1 MFHNNM
7 GKACLCPEDLAGI
20 RYGHW
25 LGIHPGASMF
35 AAQDYLKHKLVTEHR
50 PDGEMVLSSGLELE
64 PAARNTGEWL
74 HRWAG
79 ETPDAVFL
87 AERSGPGWKTLCYG
101 EALAKVQSV
110 AAGLI
115 DHGIKPGDKIII
127 LSGPSITHGILKLAA
142 QYIGVATV
150 PVAEQ
155 YSLIPDALPRL
166 VDIAEKTQ
174 PAMVFTEDADKF
186 ARGIGLPQF
195 DNVVKVA
202 CAGVADGM
210 VAWSSL
216 LAGRADVS
224 AARDAVTPE
233 TLAKILFTSGSTST
247 PKGVPQTHHMLCV
260 NQNQYSGCLP
270 FLKARPPVI
279 LSWLPWN
286 HVFAGNSNF
295 NMALA
300 FGGALYLDAGRP
312 VKGLFDTTLE
322 NLRMVKPTM
331 SANVPVGYAMLVEA
345 MREDA
350 ELRHNFFAD
359 LDLIFYAG
367 ASLPR
372 DVWQGLEDLA
382 MKELGRVPMLTSS
395 WGMTE
400 TAPMALI
407 HYEGGAQ
414 SGMIG
419 IPGPRVEARL
429 LPVDDNRYELRVR
442 GPNVMDGYFE
452 EPEKNAETF
461 DKEGFMKTGDAVCF
475 ADPDTPEAGL
485 RFDGRIGEDFKLLSA
500 VWVQSARLRLNAMP
514 AFAGL
519 VQDIAITGENRA
531 DLGILVF
538 PDPQLGLAAND
549 DGTIRD
555 ADYCSKIRAVLT
567 ELAKYATGS
576 SNRIVRAIIL
586 AEPPSIKAHE
596 ITAKGNLNNNAVLRH
611 RSDFVDRLY
620 DDADAATI
628 SIS

>member
-1 MFHNNM
+1 
-7 GKACLCPEDLAGI
+7 
-20 RYGHW
+20 
-25 LGIHPGASMF
+25 
-35 AAQDYLKHKLVTEHR
+35 
-50 PDGEMVLSSGLELE
+50 
-64 PAARNTGEWL
+64 
-74 HRWAG
+74 
-79 ETPDAVFL
+79 
-87 AERSGPGWKTLCYG
+87 
-101 EALAKVQSV
+101 
-110 AAGLI
+110 
-115 DHGIKPGDKIII
+115 
-127 LSGPSITHGILKLAA
+127 
-142 QYIGVATV
+142 
-150 PVAEQ
+150 
-155 YSLIPDALPRL
+155 
-166 VDIAEKTQ
+166 
-174 PAMVFTEDADKF
+174 MVFADDADKF
-186 ARGIGLPQF
+186 ARGLGLPQF
-195 DNVVKVA
+195 DNAVKVVCTGA
-202 CAGVADGM
+202 ADDM
-210 VAWSSL
+210 VAWNSL
-216 LAGRADVS
+216 LAGMADIS
-224 AARDAVTPE
+224 AARDAVSPG

-247 PKGVPQTHHMLCV
+247 SKGVPQTHHMLCI

-300 FGGALYLDAGRP
+300 FGGALYLDTGKP
-312 VKGLFDTTLE
+312 VTGLFDTTLE

-350 ELRHNFFAD
+350 ELWHNFFAD

-367 ASLPR
+367 ASLPSN
-372 DVWQGLEDLA
+372 VWQGIEELA

-407 HYEGGAQ
+407 HYEGGAD

-419 IPGPRVEARL
+419 IPGPRLEARL
-429 LPVDDNRYELRVR
+429 LPVDENRYELRVR

-461 DKEGFMKTGDAVCF
+461 DEEGFMKTGDAVRF
-475 ADPDTPEAGL
+475 ANPATPEKGL

-500 VWVQSARLRLNAMP
+500 VWVQAARLRLNAMP

-519 VQDIAITGENRA
+519 VQDIVITGENRA

-538 PDPQLGLAAND
+538 PDPQLEMAAHE

-555 ADYCSKIRAVLT
+555 PIYCNKIKSVLT
-567 ELAKYATGS
+567 ELAKTATGS

-586 AEPPSIKAHE
+586 SEPPSIKAHE

-611 RSDFVDRLY
+611 RASFVDRLY
-620 DDADAATI
+620 NDADAATI
-628 SIS
+628 LIS

>member
-1 MFHNNM
+1 
-7 GKACLCPEDLAGI
+7 
-20 RYGHW
+20 
-25 LGIHPGASMF
+25 MF
-35 AAQDYLKHKLVTEHR
+35 AAQDYLKHKLVVEHR
-50 PDGEMVLSSGLELE
+50 PDGEMVLSSGLGLD
-64 PAARNTGEWL
+64 PVVRNTGEWL
-74 HRWAG
+74 QRWAD

-87 AERSGPGWKTLCYG
+87 AERSGPGWERLSYG

-110 AAGLI
+110 AAGLL

-166 VDIAEKTQ
+166 VHIADKIR
-174 PAMVFTEDADKF
+174 PALVFADDADKF
-186 ARGIGLPQF
+186 SRGLSLPQF
-195 DNVVKVA
+195 DNAVKVV
-202 CAGVADGM
+202 CAGTVDGM
-210 VAWSSL
+210 VDWTSL
-216 LAGRADVS
+216 MAGTADIS
-224 AARDAVTPE
+224 AARDSVVPG

-247 PKGVPQTHHMLCV
+247 PKGVPQTHHMMCV

-300 FGGALYLDAGRP
+300 FGGALYLDTGKP

-359 LDLIFYAG
+359 LDFIFYAG

-372 DVWQGLEDLA
+372 DVWEGIEDLA
-382 MKELGRVPMLTSS
+382 MKEIGRVPMLTSS

-407 HYEGGAQ
+407 HYEGGAE

-419 IPGPRVEARL
+419 IPGPKLEARL

-452 EPEKNAETF
+452 EPEKNADTF
-461 DKEGFMKTGDAVCF
+461 DEEGFMKTGDAVRF
-475 ADPDTPEAGL
+475 ADLDAPEKGL

-514 AFAGL
+514 AFADL
-519 VQDIAITGENRA
+519 VQDIVITGENRA

-538 PDPQLGLAAND
+538 PNPQLGLAAHE

-555 ADYCSKIRAVLT
+555 PGYCEEIRSVLT
-567 ELAKYATGS
+567 RLAKTATGS
-576 SNRIVRAIIL
+576 SNRIARAMVL

-611 RSDFVDRLY
+611 RAGFVDRLY
-620 DDADAATI
+620 DETDPAVI
-628 SIS
+628 LVG